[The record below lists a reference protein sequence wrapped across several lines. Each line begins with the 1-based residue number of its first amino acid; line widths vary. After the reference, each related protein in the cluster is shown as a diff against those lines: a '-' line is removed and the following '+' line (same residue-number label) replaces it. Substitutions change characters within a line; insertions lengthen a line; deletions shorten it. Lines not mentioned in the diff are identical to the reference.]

1 MFAWLDRF
9 SIRRQLWGLF
19 ALFLLA
25 GASVLVIDE
34 IEQQRARRTLQTLQD
49 DALLGLR
56 LIKTISDGYGLD
68 VVDTTFRVRNDLV
81 GWDEGWPGS
90 RARSAA
96 STRLGCGCRPC
107 RIPRRK
113 PNSCTPPRWP
123 AAPPTRPRP
132 SCARSCAAATCRR

>member
-9 SIRRQLWGLF
+9 SIRHQLWGLF

-25 GASVLVIDE
+25 GTSVLVIDE

-81 GWDEGWPGS
+81 GNYRKAFVEIAG
-90 RARSAA
+90 
-96 STRLGCGCRPC
+96 L
-107 RIPRRK
+107 RRV
-113 PNSCTPPRWP
+113 
-123 AAPPTRPRP
+123 AIALFGDGE
-132 SCARSCAAATCRR
+132 

>member
-9 SIRRQLWGLF
+9 SIRHQLWGLF

-25 GASVLVIDE
+25 GASVLLIDE

-81 GWDEGWPGS
+81 GWDEGL
-90 RARSAA
+90 ARVEGAQ
-96 STRLGCGCRPC
+96 
-107 RIPRRK
+107 
-113 PNSCTPPRWP
+113 
-123 AAPPTRPRP
+123 
-132 SCARSCAAATCRR
+132 